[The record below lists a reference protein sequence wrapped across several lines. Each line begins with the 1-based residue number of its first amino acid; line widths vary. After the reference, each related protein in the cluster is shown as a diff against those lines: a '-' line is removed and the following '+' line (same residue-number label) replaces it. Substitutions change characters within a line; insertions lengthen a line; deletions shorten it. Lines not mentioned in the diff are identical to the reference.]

1 MIPLLNVKVR
11 LWVVMAILVAFF
23 TFSIILSSKSN
34 KIARENEQRLHEL
47 EMQYISLKQDYYK
60 ALILVDRMKDSIS
73 IADNKIKDSEAE
85 RKRLLRDLYEK
96 NTLLGSIVTI
106 SNISADSAD
115 KYYTGTVIPDL
126 RKRFGGYIK
135 D

>member
-11 LWVVMAILVAFF
+11 LWVVMAILVAFS

-73 IADNKIKDSEAE
+73 IADSKIKDSEAE
-85 RKRLLRDLYEK
+85 RRRLLRDLYEK

>member
-11 LWVVMAILVAFF
+11 LWVVMAILVAFS

-85 RKRLLRDLYEK
+85 RRRLLRDLYEK

>member
-11 LWVVMAILVAFF
+11 LWVVMAILVAFS
-23 TFSIILSSKSN
+23 TFSIVLSSKSN

-85 RKRLLRDLYEK
+85 RRRLLRDLYEK

>member
-1 MIPLLNVKVR
+1 MIPFLNVKVR
-11 LWVVMAILVAFF
+11 LWVVMAILVAFS
-23 TFSIILSSKSN
+23 TFSIVLSSKSN
-34 KIARENEQRLHEL
+34 RIARENEQRLHEL

-85 RKRLLRDLYEK
+85 RRRLLRDLYEK

>member
-1 MIPLLNVKVR
+1 MIPFLNVKVR
-11 LWVVMAILVAFF
+11 LWVVMAILVAFS
-23 TFSIILSSKSN
+23 TFSIVLSSKSN
-34 KIARENEQRLHEL
+34 KIVRENEQRLHEL

-60 ALILVDRMKDSIS
+60 ALILVDRMKDSIN

-85 RKRLLRDLYEK
+85 RRRLLRDLYEK

-115 KYYTGTVIPDL
+115 RYYTGTVIPDL

>member
-11 LWVVMAILVAFF
+11 LWVVMAILVAFS

>member
-11 LWVVMAILVAFF
+11 LWVVMAILVAFS

-73 IADNKIKDSEAE
+73 IADNRIKDSEAE